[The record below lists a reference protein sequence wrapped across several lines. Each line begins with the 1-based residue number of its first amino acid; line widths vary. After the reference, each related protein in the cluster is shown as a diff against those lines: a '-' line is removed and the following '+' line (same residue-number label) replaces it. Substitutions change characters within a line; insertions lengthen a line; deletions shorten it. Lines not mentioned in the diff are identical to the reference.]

1 MLHLRRS
8 WCKYVR
14 GFYPSPCVRALVLM
28 SEMHRLMMF
37 WAEQMADIVVLWA
50 GRAVIGSRPSGCP
63 PTAHLGEENSNQGW
77 WPQDGGRSLRVRT
90 LSFPWGT
97 TSQRGCCSTPATTR
111 HRLKNKRKTTREQ
124 KAALKTNVWPRQP
137 SYMKNP
143 VNVGLWDVS
152 QLLSQS
158 CLHHVPLD
166 PVVLCEQVIQ
176 QPSMLQEENT
186 KKLNETSK
194 LKAHISCLFLSLS

>member
-1 MLHLRRS
+1 
-8 WCKYVR
+8 
-14 GFYPSPCVRALVLM
+14 
-28 SEMHRLMMF
+28 MHRLMMF
-37 WAEQMADIVVLWA
+37 WVEQMADIAVLWA

-63 PTAHLGEENSNQGW
+63 PTAHQGEEDSNQGW
-77 WPQDGGRSLRVRT
+77 WPRGGRRSLRVRT

-97 TSQRGCCSTPATTR
+97 TSQRGCCSTPATT
-111 HRLKNKRKTTREQ
+111 HQRLRIKKTKEQ
-124 KAALKTNVWPRQP
+124 KAALKTNFQLRQP

-143 VNVGLWDVS
+143 VDVGLWDVS

-176 QPSMLQEENT
+176 QASMLQEENT
-186 KKLNETSK
+186 KKLNETFK
-194 LKAHISCLFLSLS
+194 LKAHIPHLFLPGR